1 MPPKPFYEVKPE
13 AYLFIK
19 HKETPEAKV
28 TPEEKIR
35 QWALFELLSTYG
47 ISINNIEVERPVKV
61 GIKNHRADI
70 VILRESAP
78 YVVIECKRWENNKI
92 KNGVDQA
99 ISYANANT
107 IKAKYAVF
115 TNGDVW
121 IVKRKLRG
129 EWLDVPDISR
139 RIDENYRVEL
149 ETLIRSVADFKPVL
163 YWLNQEVPKKDAKPY
178 FAKLQEI
185 FNSATYPLDFLDKKM
200 LFATDNLLR
209 VISCGSSAGGDGLK
223 DKMTV
228 TCKGYAKYFSRVL
241 GSNDDCLSFEGYTIR
256 EMALY
261 CQNHL
266 NEIVANS
273 RGIDGK
279 EIAFVRFIS
288 ALVQYLIKCISRNM
302 EVFEYEN
309 VSNILT
315 NEFQSLI
322 SLLFDM
328 RLGVTFPDSLLEESC
343 TDLRHFCSGDWER
356 YRLEA
361 LRG

>member
-13 AYLFIK
+13 AYLFTK
-19 HKETPEAKV
+19 HKETSEAKV

-47 ISINNIEVERPVKV
+47 ISINNIEVERMVKV
-61 GIKNHRADI
+61 GTKNHRADI

-78 YVVIECKRWENNKI
+78 YVVVECKRWENNKI
-92 KNGVDQA
+92 ESGVDQA
-99 ISYANANT
+99 ISYADANT

-149 ETLIRSVADFKPVL
+149 ETLIRSMADFKPVL

-185 FNSATYPLDFLDKKM
+185 FCSSTYPLDMLDRNM

-209 VISCGSSAGGDGLK
+209 VISCGSSSDTHYLHS
-223 DKMTV
+223 KMTV
-228 TCKGYAKYFSRVL
+228 ACKGYAQYLARIL
-241 GSNDDCLSFEGYTIR
+241 GNHNDTLSFEGYTLK
-256 EMALY
+256 EMSVF
-261 CQNHL
+261 CQNSF
-266 NEIVANS
+266 NEVVSNS
-273 RGIDGK
+273 RGMAG
-279 EIAFVRFIS
+279 EEMAFNRFIS
-288 ALVQYLIKCISRNM
+288 ALVQYLTKCISRKNDRC
-302 EVFEYEN
+302 EYEN

-315 NEFQSLI
+315 NEFQGLI
-322 SLLFDM
+322 SLLFDL
-328 RLGVTFPDSLLEESC
+328 RLGVTFPDGLLEESC

-361 LRG
+361 LR